1 MRAALR
7 LWWAL
12 ARRQGPDRLT
22 TGLAVLAFT
31 AVTWALLA
39 TLGGLRAFV
48 DRAAVERAE
57 PEPSGMA
64 EVYVVLAVV
73 AAALILVPLVTL
85 GGAAARLAVARRN
98 ARMAALRLA
107 GATTGQ
113 VAGMAVADAL
123 AQAVAGALA
132 GAVLYGGTLPLVALL
147 HFQGRAFAVGELWVG
162 SWGALALPAVPLVA
176 LVSALAALR
185 RVAVT
190 PLGVAA
196 RTGVKPLSW
205 TRLLPL
211 FVLVGVFLLAAN
223 GLLRLDAIVVLAI
236 LVGTLAGAMWVFN
249 LVGPW
254 LISVLGRVVARRAR
268 SVPTLL
274 AGRRI
279 VDDPKAA
286 WRSVGGVALV
296 AFVAGVLSVSPG
308 LAATGAEE
316 DHLGVDIA
324 TGTAITLVIASLLA
338 AVSTGVTQAGR
349 VLDHAGEYRA
359 LHLAGTEVAT
369 LHAARMRETWIPLAV
384 CVGGASVTALAL
396 ITPFID
402 VLADEPIGVVLFLGS
417 VVAGCALVLGGTAAS
432 RRMVDRAA
440 GAAVA
445 A

>member
-22 TGLAVLAFT
+22 TGLAVLAFA
-31 AVTWALLA
+31 AVTWALLT
-39 TLGGLRAFV
+39 TLGGLRAFI
-48 DRAAVERAE
+48 DRAAVDGAGAE
-57 PEPSGMA
+57 TSGTG

-73 AAALILVPLVTL
+73 AAALILVPLITL

-113 VAGMAVADAL
+113 VATMAVADAL

-132 GAVLYGGTLPLVALL
+132 GAALYGVTLPLVALL
-147 HFQGRAFAVGELWVG
+147 HFQGRAFAVHELWVG
-162 SWGALALPAVPLVA
+162 GWAVSALPAVPLVA

-185 RVAVT
+185 RVAIT
-190 PLGVAA
+190 PLGVAR
-196 RTGVKPLSW
+196 RTGVPPLSW

-211 FVLVGVFLLAAN
+211 FALVGVFLLAAN
-223 GLLRLDAIVVLAI
+223 GMLHVGAVVLLAI

-254 LISVLGRVVARRAR
+254 LVSVLGRAVARRAR
-268 SVPTLL
+268 TVPTLL

-279 VDDPKAA
+279 ADDPKAA

-316 DHLGVDIA
+316 DRHLGIDIA
-324 TGTAITLVIASLLA
+324 TGTAVTLVIAALLA

-349 VLDHAGEYRA
+349 VLDHAAEYRA
-359 LHLAGTEVAT
+359 LHLAGTEVRT
-369 LHAARMRETWIPLAV
+369 LHAARMRETWIPLLV
-384 CVGGASVTALAL
+384 CVGGATVTALAL
-396 ITPFID
+396 ISPF
-402 VLADEPIGVVLFLGS
+402 VEALADAPVGVVLFLGS
-417 VVAGCALVLGGTAAS
+417 VVAGCALVLAGTAAS
-432 RRMVDRAA
+432 RRMVERAA
-440 GAAVA
+440 LAA
-445 A
+445 

>member
-22 TGLAVLAFT
+22 TGLAVLAFA
-31 AVTWALLA
+31 AVTWALLT
-39 TLGGLRAFV
+39 TLGGLRAFIDRAAV
-48 DRAAVERAE
+48 DRAAA
-57 PEPSGMA
+57 EPSGMG

-73 AAALILVPLVTL
+73 AAALILVPLITL

-113 VAGMAVADAL
+113 VAAMAVADAL

-132 GAVLYGGTLPLVALL
+132 GAALYGVTLPLVALL
-147 HFQGRAFAVGELWVG
+147 HFQGRAFAVHELWVG
-162 SWGALALPAVPLVA
+162 GWAVSALPAVPLVA

-185 RVAVT
+185 RVAIT
-190 PLGVAA
+190 PLGVAR
-196 RTGVKPLSW
+196 RTGVPPLSW

-211 FVLVGVFLLAAN
+211 AVLVGVFVLAAN
-223 GLLRLDAIVVLAI
+223 GFVQVAAIVLLAV

-254 LISVLGRVVARRAR
+254 LVSVLGRVVARRAR

-279 VDDPKAA
+279 ADDPKAA

-308 LAATGAEE
+308 LAASGAEE
-316 DHLGVDIA
+316 DRHLGIDIA
-324 TGTAITLVIASLLA
+324 TGTAVTLVIAALLA

-349 VLDHAGEYRA
+349 VLDQAAEHRA

-369 LHAARMRETWIPLAV
+369 LHAARMRETWIPLLA
-384 CVGGASVTALAL
+384 CVGGATLTALAL
-396 ITPFID
+396 VSPFVE
-402 VLADEPIGVVLFLGS
+402 VLADAPVGVLLFLGS
-417 VVAGCALVLGGTAAS
+417 VVTGCALVLAGTAAS
-432 RRMVDRAA
+432 RRMVERAA
-440 GAAVA
+440 LSA
-445 A
+445 